1 VTSAWN
7 DLRRPPLRG
16 VHLAQLLGRDGWL
29 IQVVQEIG
37 STQEAVRQLV
47 GQGAPA
53 GSVVIAEHQQAGRG
67 RRDRSWV
74 SPPRAGV
81 TMSILLRPERI
92 SPWSGFAVALAAAEA
107 INEIAA
113 NPVRL
118 KWPND
123 LLLNDSKVGGVI
135 AEVEGSAVIVGLGLN
150 VTTTREEL
158 PVDTA
163 TSLALEGVEIDREIL
178 IRSILR
184 TLGAVLRRDD
194 EELRAD
200 YLALL
205 DTIGKRVRVEGV
217 SAQFEGV
224 AERVDQDGQ
233 LVVDG
238 RSFAVG
244 DVVHLR

>member
-1 VTSAWN
+1 
-7 DLRRPPLRG
+7 
-16 VHLAQLLGRDGWL
+16 
-29 IQVVQEIG
+29 
-37 STQEAVRQLV
+37 
-47 GQGAPA
+47 
-53 GSVVIAEHQQAGRG
+53 
-67 RRDRSWV
+67 
-74 SPPRAGV
+74 
-81 TMSILLRPERI
+81 MSILLRPERI

-217 SAQFEGV
+217 GAQFEGV